1 LVNVTD
7 FYVPIDDKEMVILE
21 KTGYKIF
28 SSGQEIQKE
37 TIVSEK
43 NNIEQEMGDFE
54 HFMLKEIFEVPNIIE
69 NVL

>member
-1 LVNVTD
+1 VTD

>member
-1 LVNVTD
+1 LANVTD
-7 FYVPIDDKEMVILE
+7 FYVPVDDKEMVILE

>member
-1 LVNVTD
+1 V
-7 FYVPIDDKEMVILE
+7 
-21 KTGYKIF
+21 
-28 SSGQEIQKE
+28 QKE